1 MCLSKIKRY
10 TIVQNLS
17 DHEGY
22 NGEEVRIIEKFKDDY
37 YMVGNDNGGLWFCGR
52 RTKRIMSAKYAMI
65 KSLLNVKNAVIKS
78 LLNLKNAVINH
89 YFLNKIQIS

>member
-1 MCLSKIKRY
+1 
-10 TIVQNLS
+10 
-17 DHEGY
+17 
-22 NGEEVRIIEKFKDDY
+22 
-37 YMVGNDNGGLWFCGR
+37 
-52 RTKRIMSAKYAMI
+52 MI